1 MLISCS
7 MIPFW
12 GWLGLMILT
21 VSKNCWTNF
30 VVLLPSIVVASLL
43 GVVSFPRAF
52 SSIDRKHDFTGINLY
67 WWLCT
72 DCTVFS
78 SSMDAPSRCVQFL
91 SCVCMNYHGF
101 ASWMF
106 LFCKYSKNS
115 YIPTYLSCHCLVLN
129 GLKRKV
135 APDCLTTYLQI
146 HRAQKLDLHREKMT
160 IGNLVHSWIKKWS
173 PTHSAS
179 WYNQATCHSYI

>member
-1 MLISCS
+1 MWCCYL
-7 MIPFW
+7 PLW
-12 GWLGLMILT
+12 WLH
-21 VSKNCWTNF
+21 C
-30 VVLLPSIVVASLL
+30 

-52 SSIDRKHDFTGINLY
+52 SSIDRKHDFTGINLH

-91 SCVCMNYHGF
+91 SCVCMNYHGL

-129 GLKRKV
+129 GLKIQV

-146 HRAQKLDLHREKMT
+146 HGAQKLDLHREK
-160 IGNLVHSWIKKWS
+160 NDYREFSSQLNKKMI
-173 PTHSAS
+173 TDA
-179 WYNQATCHSYI
+179 QCKLI